1 MRVCDMCDKRKP
13 RRLVK
18 VKDVQYGKSFQEYD
32 LCEKCY
38 NEIFK
43 PVVLGRMKT

>member
-18 VKDVQYGKSFQEYD
+18 VKDVQFGKSFQEYD
-32 LCEKCY
+32 LCTSCRQE
-38 NEIFK
+38 
-43 PVVLGRMKT
+43 VLKAIRDAYEV